1 MNTPASNQTSSARFE
16 PLKAVWHQFLKDS
29 DKLPGWVPLY
39 VVTMVAVYA
48 ASPPDHI
55 ALFGRTLPFSS
66 EFLAAALTLL
76 FYSVGDAIDEVVFKT
91 QREGKLRTRDI
102 YEAEYADQKTIA
114 SGDMGIGAGSYQVA
128 FKLVEAGEKY
138 RARKFA
144 IYGPNEL
151 AKCLRALIAPLC
163 VLAFVYLLQG
173 RVVVALTCLAGA
185 VMSLTWY
192 PHMKVRHIRLVYS
205 AASELSQQRESY
217 GDWELGT
224 IRLVFWEG
232 NFVGSAFSAPK
243 LPRSIKLVR
252 NC

>member
-39 VVTMVAVYA
+39 VVTMAAVYA

-128 FKLVEAGEKY
+128 FKLVEAGET
-138 RARKFA
+138 RPHDHRIDRSSVA
-144 IYGPNEL
+144 GPGGLGFQHHITHQGFE
-151 AKCLRALIAPLC
+151 RPLTSRS
-163 VLAFVYLLQG
+163 V
-173 RVVVALTCLAGA
+173 
-185 VMSLTWY
+185 
-192 PHMKVRHIRLVYS
+192 
-205 AASELSQQRESY
+205 AASAR
-217 GDWELGT
+217 
-224 IRLVFWEG
+224 
-232 NFVGSAFSAPK
+232 
-243 LPRSIKLVR
+243 
-252 NC
+252 